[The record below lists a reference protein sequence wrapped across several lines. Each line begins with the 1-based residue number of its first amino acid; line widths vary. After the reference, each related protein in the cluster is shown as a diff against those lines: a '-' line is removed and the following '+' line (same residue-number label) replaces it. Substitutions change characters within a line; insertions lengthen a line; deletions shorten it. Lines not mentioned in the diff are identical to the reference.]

1 MVRSNTFRITLAWV
15 GIALL
20 TLGMRESGVAANY
33 NVFSGQS
40 IQAKINSA
48 TNGDTITIYA
58 GLYSEN
64 LTITGKDVRLLRPA
78 SQAVTL
84 SGNLTFS
91 GLSNAYAFSDFTWG
105 GMADKNLTVTSCL
118 NFTLSGIRSS
128 AGNLVFAGSNT
139 VARVLDVVLGG
150 GNVTV
155 NSGTTIDIARCI
167 VTGNVT
173 AGAPVQRVSFIRS
186 TVTEAFDSSASN
198 TLVSYSSL
206 RWFRQ
211 RLSGKAV
218 LIGNT
223 INERFVPGGNT
234 IEVHNTS
241 TLSALNNVVR
251 DGAADTWN
259 DNHAFWVSSGA
270 TLTAVNNVLFNYSG
284 RYGDRGFVFDGN
296 RSTVSQISSNIGYLI
311 QDEFLYG
318 SFNYINAFN
327 NLSATGSGGGVYL
340 ASHISSDPA
349 FVDTTNFVLG
359 PTSPARNAG
368 DPDPRYND
376 IDGTRNDMG
385 IYGGPFYDPD
395 GRTGSK
401 PVVLDANLNTT
412 QFVRGDLSTLKLQAT
427 GAATG
432 AP

>member
-211 RLSGKAV
+211 RASGKAV
-218 LIGNT
+218 LVGNT
-223 INERFVPGGNT
+223 INERFSVGGNT
-234 IEVHNTS
+234 IEVRDTS
-241 TLSALNNVVR
+241 FVKVMNNVIR
-251 DGAADTWN
+251 DGSA
-259 DNHAFWVSSGA
+259 DNHNAAFFVGWEA
-270 TLTAVNNVLFNYSG
+270 TLRALNNVLFNYIGAPWYS
-284 RYGDRGFVFDGN
+284 DRGFYFESN
-296 RSTVSQISSNIGYLI
+296 RSTFSEISSNIGYSI

-385 IYGGPFYDPD
+385 IYGGPFYDPE

-401 PVVLDANLNTT
+401 PVVLDANLDNT